1 MTQQTMIDVKSDPD
15 VPEAVVVCK
24 FGQVNVLFG
33 AVDEGVGF
41 VVVALWMG
49 PQVNFGVVVRIV
61 VVVTLDFD
69 LMFVGHACVVDTLWV
84 TGCHVKASIPKANT
98 EKILKWLIDLGLKWN
113 MKVLT

>member
-15 VPEAVVVCK
+15 VPEAVVVCR
-24 FGQVNVLFG
+24 FGQVKVLFG
-33 AVDEGVGF
+33 AVGEGVGS
-41 VVVALWMG
+41 VEVALWMG

>member
-49 PQVNFGVVVRIV
+49 PQVNFGVVVGIV
-61 VVVTLDFD
+61 TVVTLDFD
-69 LMFVGHACVVDTLWV
+69 VVFVGPATVVVKLWV
-84 TGCHVKASIPKANT
+84 TGCHVKASIPKAST
-98 EKILKWLIDLGLKWN
+98 EKLLK
-113 MKVLT
+113 

>member
-1 MTQQTMIDVKSDPD
+1 MTQQTMIGVKSDPD

-84 TGCHVKASIPKANT
+84 TGCHVKASIPKAST

-113 MKVLT
+113 IKVLT

>member
-1 MTQQTMIDVKSDPD
+1 MTQQTMIGVKSDPD

-24 FGQVNVLFG
+24 FGQVNV
-33 AVDEGVGF
+33 GVGF

-84 TGCHVKASIPKANT
+84 TGCHVKASIPKAST